1 LTLNSPE
8 VIVSVPTSTRPQTL
22 DLAEV
27 EHSIQ
32 ADGIAGLPGAFDP
45 AWGARLREDFEAAF
59 ADALSIEDG
68 TVGRGPNRYY
78 FALQPERLRG
88 FLDLM
93 THPWLT
99 TLCERMLGADWTLV
113 EVGFDVPL
121 PGAVDQP
128 WHRDFPTPEDT
139 AATGVLTSLAFNLTT
154 VTVRPDMGP
163 FEIVPG
169 SHLDDGSAFEHGMF
183 PPPEEAARYATRAR
197 RTMPKLG
204 DMSVRT
210 GLAVHRG
217 TRNLSA
223 ESRPVL
229 VLGMVA
235 PHVVTA
241 EAHDL
246 ILTREFFRRLP
257 ATVRGHLRCTE
268 LVDAL
273 VPMVQRH
280 DIEGLKM
287 GA

>member
-1 LTLNSPE
+1 
-8 VIVSVPTSTRPQTL
+8 VSVSTTL
-22 DLAEV
+22 HAVDLAPV
-27 EHSIQ
+27 ASAVQ
-32 ADGIAGLPGAFDP
+32 ADGIAGLPGAFD
-45 AWGARLREDFEAAF
+45 AEWGTRLREDFDGAF
-59 ADALSIEDG
+59 ADARSIDGG
-68 TVGRGPNRYY
+68 TVGRGPHRYY
-78 FALQPERLRG
+78 FAVPPERLRG

-99 TLCERMLGADWTLV
+99 GLCQRMLGPDWALV

-139 AATGVLTSLAFNLTT
+139 RATGVLTSLAFNLTT
-154 VTVRPDMGP
+154 VTVRPEMGP
-163 FEIVPG
+163 FEIVHG

-183 PPPEEAARYATRAR
+183 PPPDEAAGYATRAR
-197 RTMPKLG
+197 SKLPKLG

-217 TRNLSA
+217 TRNQSA

-241 EAHDL
+241 DAHEL
-246 ILTREFFRRLP
+246 ILTREFFRTLP
-257 ATVRGHLRCTE
+257 ASVRGHLRCTE
-268 LVDAL
+268 LVDTLA
-273 VPMVQRH
+273 PMVQRH

-287 GA
+287 GG